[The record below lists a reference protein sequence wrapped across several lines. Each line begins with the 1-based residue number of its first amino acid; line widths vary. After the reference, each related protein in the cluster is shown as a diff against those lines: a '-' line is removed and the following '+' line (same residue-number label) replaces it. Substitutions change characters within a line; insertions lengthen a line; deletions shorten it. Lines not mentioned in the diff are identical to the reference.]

1 MPRKPAA
8 PCTFHG
14 YPPCPAL
21 VPGGGRCP
29 DHTVVRA
36 SAHARGYDA
45 RWSRTRAKKLK
56 ATPLCEWPGCTKPAT
71 DVDHIDGQGPNSPHG
86 HDQANLQSLC
96 HPHHS
101 TKTAKQDGGFGRGKR
116 VG

>member
-101 TKTAKQDGGFGRGKR
+101 TKTATQDGGFGRGKR